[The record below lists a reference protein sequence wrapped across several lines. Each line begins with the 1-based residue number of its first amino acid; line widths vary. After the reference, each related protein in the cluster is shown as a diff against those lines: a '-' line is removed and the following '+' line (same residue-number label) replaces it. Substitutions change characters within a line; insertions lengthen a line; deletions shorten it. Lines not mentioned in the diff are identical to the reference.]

1 MLDTADPILKVTDV
15 VVDFPIIEGVVHA
28 VKGVS
33 FAVSK
38 GETLAI
44 VGESGSGKSVT
55 ARTIMGMLPE
65 KARVGENTTIL
76 FNGDDLATFT
86 ELQMMKVRGDQI
98 SMIFQEP
105 LTSLNPV
112 YRIGDQI
119 SEIIRTHRKVSKQEA
134 KAEVIRLLGEVQLPD
149 PEIRF
154 SQYPHQLS
162 GGQRQRVMIAM
173 ALANEPDILIAD
185 EPTTALDV
193 TVQAEILALLK
204 DLQRRHG
211 MAIILITHDLTV
223 VRHTADRV
231 CVMRYGEIV
240 EHGDTEQIFEDP
252 QHPYTKHL
260 IASEPSGLPD
270 AVSESAETVVQA
282 KDVRVVFKIKHG
294 HLFNRK
300 TMDLIAVNDV
310 SARVRAGE
318 TLGIVGE
325 SGSGKTTFGMSVIR
339 LMDPTGGE
347 IVFEDRRIDNVP
359 RSRLRDLRTKVQVV
373 FQDPFSSLNP
383 RMIIRQIIA
392 EGLVVNGI
400 GANRAERDEMVKNA
414 LAEVQMPAD
423 IMDRFPHEFSGGQ
436 RQRIA
441 IARAM
446 ALRPKFILLDEP
458 TSALDLSIQAQI
470 IDLLRDLRRKHDL
483 SYMFISHDLKVVKA
497 LCHNTIVMQ
506 DGKVVEAGPT
516 VQVLESPRTDYTKR
530 LVDAALNIH
539 IDRDEVP
546 TVNRDEMRGYKRG
559 EAEDEALDK
568 D

>member
-1 MLDTADPILKVTDV
+1 MLDANTDPILRVEDV
-15 VVDFPIIEGVVHA
+15 VVDFPIIGGMVHA

-33 FAVSK
+33 FEVYK

-65 KARVGENTTIL
+65 KARLGDKTRIN
-76 FNGDDLATFT
+76 FNGRDLAKFA
-86 ELQMMKVRGDQI
+86 ELELMKIRGDQI
-98 SMIFQEP
+98 TMIFQEP

-119 SEIIRTHRKVSKQEA
+119 AEIIHTHRNLTKKEA
-134 KAEVIRLLGEVQLPD
+134 KAEVIRLLTEVQIPD
-149 PEIRF
+149 PEARYT
-154 SQYPHQLS
+154 QYPHQLS

-204 DLQRRHG
+204 ELQRKHG

-223 VRHTADRV
+223 VRNTSDRV

-240 EHGDTEQIFEDP
+240 ERGDTEQIFTDP

-260 IASEPSGLPD
+260 IESEPSGLPD
-270 AVSESAETVVQA
+270 HLPEAAPVVMEA
-282 KDVRVVFKIKHG
+282 RDMRVVFKIKHG
-294 HLFNRK
+294 SFLNRK
-300 TMDLIAVNDV
+300 TLDLVAVNDV

-325 SGSGKTTFGMSVIR
+325 SGSGKTTFGMSMIR
-339 LMDPTGGE
+339 LLDATSGE
-347 IVFEDRRIDNVP
+347 ISFEGERIDTQP
-359 RSRLRDLRTKVQVV
+359 RKQLRNLRTRVQVV

-392 EGLVVNGI
+392 EGLIVNNI
-400 GANRAERDEMVKNA
+400 GANRAEREEMVRQA
-414 LAEVQMPAD
+414 LAEVKMPPD
-423 IMDRFPHEFSGGQ
+423 ILDRFPHEFSGGQ

-446 ALRPKFILLDEP
+446 VLRPKFILLDEP

-483 SYMFISHDLKVVKA
+483 SYLFISHDLKVVKA

-506 DGKVVEAGPT
+506 NGKVVEAGPT
-516 VQVLESPRTDYTKR
+516 QQVLENPQTDYTKR
-530 LVDAALNIH
+530 LVEAALNI
-539 IDRDEVP
+539 R
-546 TVNRDEMRGYKRG
+546 
-559 EAEDEALDK
+559 A
-568 D
+568 

>member
-1 MLDTADPILKVTDV
+1 MPSIRIPMPKDGSDPILKVDDV
-15 VVDFPIIEGVVHA
+15 VVDFPIIEGMVHA

-33 FAVSK
+33 FEVSK

-65 KARVGENTTIL
+65 KAKVGEKTAIW
-76 FNGDDLATFT
+76 FNGEDLSTYS
-86 ELQMMKVRGDQI
+86 EPQLMKVRGNLI

-112 YRIGDQI
+112 YRIGSQI
-119 SEIIRTHRKVSKQEA
+119 AEIIHTHRKISKQDA
-134 KAEVIRLLGEVQLPD
+134 KAEVIRLLNEVRIPD
-149 PEIRF
+149 PEIRY

-173 ALANEPDILIAD
+173 ALANEPDMLIAD

-193 TVQAEILALLK
+193 TIQAEILALLK
-204 DLQRRHG
+204 ELQRRRG

-223 VRHTADRV
+223 VRHTSDRV

-240 EHGDTEQIFEDP
+240 ESGDTEQIFTNP
-252 QHPYTKHL
+252 QHPYTRHL
-260 IASEPSGLPD
+260 IESEPSGEPD
-270 AVSESAETVVQA
+270 PVSEAADTVMETR
-282 KDVRVVFKIKHG
+282 DLRVVFKVKHG
-294 HLFNRK
+294 NLFNRK
-300 TMDLIAVNDV
+300 TMDLIAVNDL

-325 SGSGKTTFGMSVIR
+325 SGSGKTTCGMSMIR
-339 LMDPTGGE
+339 LMEPTAGE
-347 IVFEDRRIDNVP
+347 ISFEGQRIDNVA
-359 RSRLRDLRTKVQVV
+359 RANLRHLRTRMQVV

-383 RMIIRQIIA
+383 RMIIRQIVA
-392 EGLVVNGI
+392 EGLIVNNI
-400 GANRAERDEMVKNA
+400 GTNAAERDQMVREA
-414 LAEVQMPAD
+414 LADVQMPPD
-423 IMDRFPHEFSGGQ
+423 ILDRFPHEFSGGQ

-446 ALRPKFILLDEP
+446 ALKPKFILLDEP

-483 SYMFISHDLKVVKA
+483 SYLFISHDLKVVKA

-506 DGKVVEAGPT
+506 SGKVVEAGPT
-516 VQVLESPRTDYTKR
+516 KQVLENPQTDYTKR

-539 IDRDEVP
+539 I
-546 TVNRDEMRGYKRG
+546 
-559 EAEDEALDK
+559 
-568 D
+568 

>member
-1 MLDTADPILKVTDV
+1 MRDETSHPSGDPILKVQDV
-15 VVDFPIIEGVVHA
+15 IVDFPIIGGMVHA

-33 FAVSK
+33 FDVHK

-55 ARTIMGMLPE
+55 ARTIMGMLPD
-65 KARVGENTTIL
+65 KAQLGKNTRIN
-76 FNGDDLATFT
+76 FNGRDLAKYA
-86 ELQMMKVRGDQI
+86 ELELMKIRGDQI
-98 SMIFQEP
+98 TMIFQEP

-112 YRIGDQI
+112 YRIGDQVA
-119 SEIIRTHRKVSKQEA
+119 EIITTHRNLSKKEV
-134 KAEVIRLLGEVQLPD
+134 KAEVIRLLTEVQIPD
-149 PEIRF
+149 PEARYG
-154 SQYPHQLS
+154 QYPHQLS

-204 DLQRRHG
+204 DLQVKHG

-223 VRHTADRV
+223 VRHTSDRV

-240 EHGDTEQIFEDP
+240 ERGDTEAIFTNP

-260 IASEPSGLPD
+260 IESEPSGEPDHLPE
-270 AVSESAETVVQA
+270 AAQIVMEG

-294 HLFNRK
+294 SLINRK
-300 TMDLIAVNDV
+300 TLDLVAVNDV
-310 SARVRAGE
+310 SAKIRAGE

-325 SGSGKTTFGMSVIR
+325 SGSGKTTYGMSMIR
-339 LMDPTGGE
+339 LLDATSGE
-347 IVFEDRRIDNVP
+347 ITFDGQRIDDVP
-359 RSRLRDLRTKVQVV
+359 RKKLRDLRTSVQVV

-400 GANRAERDEMVKNA
+400 GENSAAREEMVREA
-414 LAEVQMPAD
+414 LAEVQMPSD
-423 IMDRFPHEFSGGQ
+423 VMDRFPHEFSGGQ

-446 ALRPKFILLDEP
+446 VLRPKFILLDEP

-470 IDLLRDLRRKHDL
+470 IDLLRDLRRKHGL
-483 SYMFISHDLKVVKA
+483 SYLFISHDLKVVKA

-506 DGKVVEAGPT
+506 NGKVVEKGPT
-516 VQVLESPRTDYTKR
+516 RQVLETPQTEYTKR
-530 LVDAALNIH
+530 LVSAALNI
-539 IDRDEVP
+539 R
-546 TVNRDEMRGYKRG
+546 
-559 EAEDEALDK
+559 A
-568 D
+568 

>member
-1 MLDTADPILKVTDV
+1 MLDTNADPILKVEDV

-65 KARVGENTTIL
+65 KARVGENTSIL
-76 FNGDDLATFT
+76 FNGEDLATFS

-112 YRIGDQI
+112 YRIGDQVA
-119 SEIIRTHRKVSKQEA
+119 EIIHTHRKISKKDA
-134 KAEVIRLLGEVQLPD
+134 KAEVIRLLREVQV
-149 PEIRF
+149 PEPEVRF

-193 TVQAEILALLK
+193 TIQAEILALLK
-204 DLQRRHG
+204 DLQKRHG

-223 VRHTADRV
+223 VRHTADHV

-240 EHGDTEQIFEDP
+240 ERGGTEQIFTDP

-260 IASEPSGLPD
+260 IASEPSGVPDPLPD
-270 AVSESAETVVQA
+270 TAPTVVDV
-282 KDVRVVFKIKHG
+282 KDLRVVFKIKHG
-294 HLFNRK
+294 SLFNRK
-300 TMDLIAVNDV
+300 ILNLVAVNDV
-310 SARVRAGE
+310 SARIRAGE

-339 LMDPTGGE
+339 LMDPTSGE
-347 IVFEDRRIDNVP
+347 ITFDDQRIDNVE
-359 RSRLRDLRTKVQVV
+359 RTKLRHLRTKMQVV

-383 RMIIRQIIA
+383 RMIVRQIIA

-400 GANRAERDEMVKNA
+400 GANTAERNEMVKGA
-414 LAEVQMPAD
+414 LAEVQMPPD

-470 IDLLRDLRRKHDL
+470 IDLLRELRRKHDL
-483 SYMFISHDLKVVKA
+483 SYLFISHDLKVVKA

-506 DGKVVEAGPT
+506 DGLVVEAGPT
-516 VQVLESPRTDYTKR
+516 AQVLEDPQTEYTKR
-530 LVDAALNIH
+530 LVNAALNIH
-539 IDRDEVP
+539 I
-546 TVNRDEMRGYKRG
+546 
-559 EAEDEALDK
+559 
-568 D
+568 

>member
-1 MLDTADPILKVTDV
+1 MFDDNKDDAPILKVDDV
-15 VVDFPIIEGVVHA
+15 VVDFPIIDGMVHA

-33 FAVSK
+33 FDVRR

-65 KARVGENTTIL
+65 KARI
-76 FNGDDLATFT
+76 GDKTKIAFGGQDLARMN
-86 ELQMMKVRGDQI
+86 EIDLMKIRGDRI
-98 SMIFQEP
+98 TMIFQEP

-112 YRIGDQI
+112 YRVGDQVA
-119 SEIIRTHRKVSKQEA
+119 EIIRTHRKMTKKEA
-134 KAEVIRLLGEVQLPD
+134 KAEVVRLLDEVRIPD
-149 PEIRF
+149 PEARY

-193 TVQAEILALLK
+193 TVQAEILVLLK
-204 DLQRRHG
+204 ELQAKHG
-211 MAIILITHDLTV
+211 MAVILITHDLTV
-223 VRHTADRV
+223 VRNTSDRV

-240 EHGDTEQIFEDP
+240 ERGTTEQIFTAP
-252 QHPYTKHL
+252 AHPYTKHL
-260 IASEPSGLPD
+260 IESEPSGQPD
-270 AVSESAETVVQA
+270 PLREDAEEVMRGQ
-282 KDVRVVFKIKHG
+282 DMRVVFKIKHG
-294 HLFNRK
+294 SFLNRK
-300 TMDLIAVNDV
+300 TLDLVAVNDV
-310 SARVRAGE
+310 NATIRAGE

-325 SGSGKTTFGMSVIR
+325 SGSGKTTLGMAMIR
-339 LMDPTGGE
+339 LLDPTGGE
-347 IVFEDRRIDNVP
+347 VTFDGRRIDNIP
-359 RSRLRDLRTKVQVV
+359 RKHLRDIRTRIQVV

-392 EGLVVNGI
+392 EGLVVNNI
-400 GANRAERDEMVKNA
+400 GKNGAERTEMVKQA

-423 IMDRFPHEFSGGQ
+423 VMDRFPHEFSGGQ

-446 ALRPKFILLDEP
+446 VLRPKFILLDEP

-483 SYMFISHDLKVVKA
+483 SYLFISHDLKVVKA
-497 LCHNTIVMQ
+497 LCHNVIVMQ
-506 DGKVVEAGPT
+506 HGNVVEMGPT
-516 VQVLESPRTDYTKR
+516 AEVLESPQTDYTQK
-530 LVDAALNIH
+530 LVDAALHIH
-539 IDRDEVP
+539 I
-546 TVNRDEMRGYKRG
+546 
-559 EAEDEALDK
+559 
-568 D
+568 